1 MEANFLIDERCGG
14 CRFHEYPYKAQ
25 IPVVIDGKYE
35 ERHFTSDSEVWQ
47 IIDLIIKETEQSNDE
62 GSSFNIAESVM
73 AQLPFFAC
81 KNIML
86 DRESQQDIARFMYSK
101 QFNIPPYSGSYGEQ
115 PKKWVEKSFLLNNLI
130 ERQKA
135 KAMKHG

>member
-1 MEANFLIDERCGG
+1 M
-14 CRFHEYPYKAQ
+14 FHTYPYKAQ
-25 IPVVIDGKYE
+25 IPILIDGEYKV
-35 ERHFTSDSEVWQ
+35 RHFISNDDVWQ
-47 IIDLIIKETEQSNDE
+47 IIDLLIEETKQHNNE
-62 GSSFNIAESVM
+62 GKSLNIAESVM

-81 KNIML
+81 KNIMMNM
-86 DRESQQDIARFMYSK
+86 EAQKDISRYMYSK
-101 QFNIPPYSGSYGEQ
+101 QFQISPYSGSYGEQ